1 MAPFEALY
9 GRRYRSPIGWYE
21 VSETQLY
28 GPNLVHQAMEKV
40 KIIRERLK
48 TAQSRQKSYADVRRR
63 ELEFEISD
71 WVFLKVSLM
80 KGFMRFGKKFGFRSS
95 GIPCIHVEEMH
106 WRSFYG
112 ISSRGYQSDRILV
125 LRRRDSLSKADCLS
139 HSNSNLFQLS
149 NLKWFD
155 LSHND
160 FSGSLIST
168 KFGELSSLMHL
179 DLMYSGFTG
188 VIPEEISHL
197 SKLQVLSISTVDPYG
212 LRLGSYNFEPLLKNL
227 IQLRK
232 LHLDSVSI
240 CSTIPLNFSSYLATL
255 WLPSTQ
261 LRGVLPE
268 RVFHLSNLEHLD
280 LSFNSLTGPIPSNV
294 SGLQNL
300 QLLYLSSNYLNGTIP
315 SFIFSLPSLQLLDLR
330 NNSFSGK
337 IQEFKFNNTLEFVSV
352 KQNQLQG
359 PIPKSLLDLQDLK
372 LKTAKNWTYTLQCYY
387 IRMHSL
393 LLRRLE
399 NKEVYRNYGEQNIL

>member
-1 MAPFEALY
+1 MTKLQP
-9 GRRYRSPIGWYE
+9 
-21 VSETQLY
+21 
-28 GPNLVHQAMEKV
+28 QA
-40 KIIRERLK
+40 
-48 TAQSRQKSYADVRRR
+48 
-63 ELEFEISD
+63 
-71 WVFLKVSLM
+71 SL
-80 KGFMRFGKKFGFRSS
+80 
-95 GIPCIHVEEMH
+95 
-106 WRSFYG
+106 
-112 ISSRGYQSDRILV
+112 
-125 LRRRDSLSKADCLS
+125 ADCLS

-149 NLKWFD
+149 NLKWLD

-240 CSTIPLNFSSYLATL
+240 CSTIPLNFSSYLTTL

-268 RVFHLSNLEHLD
+268 RFFHLSNLEHLD

-387 IRMHSL
+387 IRMHRL

>member
-1 MAPFEALY
+1 MFTINPNGSGGCYNSKTLSWNESTDCCSWNGIHCDEMMGQVIELDLLCS
-9 GRRYRSPIGWYE
+9 GLL
-21 VSETQLY
+21 VS
-28 GPNLVHQAMEKV
+28 
-40 KIIRERLK
+40 
-48 TAQSRQKSYADVRRR
+48 
-63 ELEFEISD
+63 
-71 WVFLKVSLM
+71 
-80 KGFMRFGKKFGFRSS
+80 
-95 GIPCIHVEEMH
+95 
-106 WRSFYG
+106 
-112 ISSRGYQSDRILV
+112 
-125 LRRRDSLSKADCLS
+125 
-139 HSNSNLFQLS
+139 FQ
-149 NLKWFD
+149 
-155 LSHND
+155 H
-160 FSGSLIST
+160 
-168 KFGELSSLMHL
+168 LMHL